1 MATARS
7 TALWRSTI
15 ETPLGPFTVFVG
27 EAGVVL
33 TRFENDDI
41 RGGNR
46 ADHREPDAA
55 ESDAEPDAVDDRR
68 RTAAVRREVDAYF
81 RGTLEVFETP
91 ADLSALGDGFPRRAL
106 EVVRTIP
113 YGELWTYGDV
123 AAAAGAARGGRAA
136 GSALARCPIELFVPC
151 HRVVRAGPTLGS
163 YGRHDDRRRFLLRL
177 EGALPGASPR
187 A

>member
-1 MATARS
+1 MAQPS
-7 TALWRSTI
+7 STI
-15 ETPLGPFTVFVG
+15 WRTTTETPLGPYTVLLG
-27 EAGVVL
+27 DAGVVR
-33 TRFENDDI
+33 THFGEDDP
-41 RGGNR
+41 GDGTG
-46 ADHREPDAA
+46 PDGI
-55 ESDAEPDAVDDRR
+55 ELDAVEDRR
-68 RTAAVRREVDAYF
+68 RTASVRREVAAYF
-81 RGTLEVFETP
+81 RGTLRTFETP
-91 ADLSALGDGFPRRAL
+91 ADLSALGDGFVRRAL

-123 AAAAGAARGGRAA
+123 AAAAGAARAGRAA

-177 EGALPGASPR
+177 EGSLPGASPH